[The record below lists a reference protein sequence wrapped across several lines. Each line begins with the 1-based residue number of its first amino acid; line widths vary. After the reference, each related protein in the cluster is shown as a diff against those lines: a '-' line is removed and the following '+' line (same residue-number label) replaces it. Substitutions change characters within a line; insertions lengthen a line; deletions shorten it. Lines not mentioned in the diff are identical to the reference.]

1 MRDSIFERETHHV
14 SLDGKLEKSI
24 SYEQFC
30 GCSKNR
36 HMLARTKKFHD
47 RQLHLTDFL
56 EPLRF
61 EKRLIDQMKGHTFKS
76 YLSKNQ

>member
-1 MRDSIFERETHHV
+1 MRDSIFERETHRV

-24 SYEQFC
+24 FYEQFC

-36 HMLARTKKFHD
+36 HVLARTKKFHD

-61 EKRLIDQMKGHTFKS
+61 ERRLIDQMKGHTFKS